1 MESRHLFKIRLKEDG
16 TWEHVY
22 SYSDKITENMNHN
35 YQTMSRDEILE
46 EAVELSHY
54 KDAIELIAY
63 IKNK

>member
-1 MESRHLFKIRLKEDG
+1 MEPRHLLKIRLKQDG

-22 SYSDKITENMNHN
+22 SDPIPEIATHR
-35 YQTMSRDEILE
+35 YQTMTRDEILE

-54 KDAIELIAY
+54 KDAKELIAY